1 MEDLKNQYPLNGN
14 WGHPLHHTRPFLYVP
29 QPTQPYF
36 TSYPWNMNPYSQ
48 YGFPWPAMSYGRYMA
63 PVQYMQQPY
72 VVPQAPLYPTDY
84 RRSFSH
90 HYSFPSTQDGNYPN
104 HAEQS
109 SLQRDTACSEAQ
121 TEPYDVV
128 SDTDPPVE
136 DLGSNR
142 AVVSSTPAAVLYP
155 GKEEVPSGS
164 DRPVLDAPLPQR
176 VRFNSQKQG
185 DPAIQQSSLGES
197 SAAFYAESSQG
208 CLEECVLSDVMPLD
222 GSSIHD
228 VCLTG
233 KGTESDQPLLSQN
246 LAVQDGQQME
256 DGASTPYPDSGVH
269 DCGPSNQ
276 SLESKEANSPSE
288 SIHSKGDSNL
298 VSGSD
303 PIPEADSPVSPGS
316 GDVEDLPF
324 RILRLPCTKM
334 TTTSLLEKS
343 NPLWCAEKVSSLL
356 PPVRSLLSTG
366 SYSYYPH
373 ADQERQSVLSPSLD
387 ELSSRDELFSTDV
400 EDVDL
405 VSEPVCVQGDRLDDE
420 GNDSYS
426 ALRKGDLGSA
436 GSEEH
441 CTACHETCSTCG
453 LSLRASSP
461 EFAHAD
467 YPEMTDCCGRSGVLD
482 EADSVEGEDEWSS
495 YEAHEVPVNY
505 RPQSSRRSASPCYRA
520 PTHRPKQDYCG
531 ESGGTDRGEQG
542 HGYLRE
548 CCERKAVGRTD
559 KNTGRPSRSAPPR
572 SYSDKQWGDCTT
584 GPDKEGWG
592 NGAGKPKAKPW
603 KPGNRNQELGLKAA
617 RRGSSCKRFELP
629 KPRRNE
635 FDDYNDAECSHY
647 KRGRGSAK
655 KKGTRY

>member
-1 MEDLKNQYPLNGN
+1 MEDMKNQYPLYGN
-14 WGHPLHHTRPFLYVP
+14 WGHQPHHTRPFLCVP

-72 VVPQAPLYPTDY
+72 VVPQAPLYPDY

-90 HYSFPSTQDGNYPN
+90 HYPLPPAQDGIVPY

-109 SLQRDTACSEAQ
+109 SLLRETACSEAQ

-128 SDTDPPVE
+128 SDTDPPAE
-136 DLGSNR
+136 DMGSNR
-142 AVVSSTPAAVLYP
+142 AVFSSTPAAVLYP

-164 DRPVLDAPLPQR
+164 DRPVSDAPAPQR

-185 DPAIQQSSLGES
+185 DPAIQQKSLGES
-197 SAAFYAESSQG
+197 SAALYDAESSQG

-222 GSSIHD
+222 GSSIQD
-228 VCLTG
+228 VCLTE
-233 KGTESDQPLLSQN
+233 KGSASDQPSQN
-246 LAVQDGQQME
+246 LAVEDGQQIE
-256 DGASTPYPDSGVH
+256 DGATTPYPDSGVH
-269 DCGPSNQ
+269 ECGPSNQ
-276 SLESKEANSPSE
+276 SVESKEAISPSE
-288 SIHSKGDSNL
+288 SLPSKDYSDL

-303 PIPEADSPVSPGS
+303 PIPGADSLVSPGS
-316 GDVEDLPF
+316 EDVEDLPF

-334 TTTSLLEKS
+334 TTTSLLDKS
-343 NPLWCAEKVSSLL
+343 NPLWCAEKASSLM
-356 PPVRSLLSTG
+356 PPDSCFLRTG

-405 VSEPVCVQGDRLDDE
+405 VSEPVCVQGGRLDDE
-420 GNDSYS
+420 GSDPYS
-426 ALRKGDLGSA
+426 ALRKGHLGST

-441 CTACHETCSTCG
+441 CTACQETCSTCG

-461 EFAHAD
+461 EFVHAD
-467 YPEMTDCCGRSGVLD
+467 YPERAGHCGGSGVLD
-482 EADSVEGEDEWSS
+482 VAGSEEGEDEWSS
-495 YEAHEVPVNY
+495 YEARDVSVNY
-505 RPQSSRRSASPCYRA
+505 LPQSSRRSASPCYRA
-520 PTHRPKQDYCG
+520 PTYSPKRDFCG
-531 ESGGTDRGEQG
+531 ERGGTDWDEQG
-542 HGYLRE
+542 HGYSRE
-548 CCERKAVGRTD
+548 CFERKAVGRTD

-572 SYSDKQWGDCTT
+572 SYSDKQWGDGTT

-592 NGAGKPKAKPW
+592 NSVGKPKAKPW

-617 RRGSSCKRFELP
+617 RRGSSCKRFESP

-635 FDDYNDAECSHY
+635 FDDHNDAEFSHY